1 MIAFT
6 IINSVP
12 VNLNYQLHFARE
24 KKREIAGLQIC
35 GPHDR
40 YPWSNHHG
48 QMVTAVVLE
57 IERGEAITN
66 GDSRNIF
73 TSVDGAWFCDAFD
86 SLLGMV

>member
-6 IINSVP
+6 IISFVP
-12 VNLNYQLHFARE
+12 VNLNYLFHFARE
-24 KKREIAGLQIC
+24 KKERLLVY
-35 GPHDR
+35 R
-40 YPWSNHHG
+40 S
-48 QMVTAVVLE
+48 VVRM
-57 IERGEAITN
+57 IGTRGRITMGRWLPQWYSRLIGGRAINN